1 MDFLQDIFNGPS
13 MASQPLAT
21 QVREMVLT
29 ICRLCELDS
38 PTFTTVSQKL
48 AALPRKHEVDEQE
61 KEEKEK
67 KKKCPL
73 LIVDSPHFLP
83 ENPSD
88 LEGSLRNFFNLG
100 LLEENSRSMRVLKLM
115 SFAVAVSSRK
125 RLSDAVNEKYVK
137 KTFFFSV
144 CPLLSSFLCSQ
155 RFPFVEDPKSLC
167 INVRFNENGHITV
180 FHSRMEQAASPQP
193 EFKFHFIWDC
203 TFIFETYSN
212 KLRTEVGILVSLFAF
227 SFFLSDS
234 EFWCRSTSPSLNL
247 IPK

>member
-1 MDFLQDIFNGPS
+1 MARRWPRSLSLLRSERWCSPSVAFVSLIHLRSLQS
-13 MASQPLAT
+13 LRSSL
-21 QVREMVLT
+21 
-29 ICRLCELDS
+29 LC
-38 PTFTTVSQKL
+38 PVSTKL
-48 AALPRKHEVDEQE
+48 MNKRK
-61 KEEKEK
+61 KRKKK

-234 EFWCRSTSPSLNL
+234 EFGADQHHRV
-247 IPK
+247 